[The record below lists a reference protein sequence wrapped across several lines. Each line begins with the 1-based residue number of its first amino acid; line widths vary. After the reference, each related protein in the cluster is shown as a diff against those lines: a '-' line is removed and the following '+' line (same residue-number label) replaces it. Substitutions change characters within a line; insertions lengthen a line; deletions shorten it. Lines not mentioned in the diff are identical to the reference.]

1 MKLESGYELCS
12 CQPAQGVR
20 EKQIFQKSPQRPWN
34 PGVGG
39 VEGRAGIA
47 QLIFSMGSMLP
58 AFVPGLQY
66 SGTPGGGQVWA
77 GMSSD

>member
-34 PGVGG
+34 PGVGR
-39 VEGRAGIA
+39 EGRAGIA

-58 AFVPGLQY
+58 AFVTGLQY
-66 SGTPGGGQVWA
+66 SGDTWRGQVWA
-77 GMSSD
+77 GHESD